1 MNIILLG
8 YPGSGKGTQA
18 AALSAELGMA
28 HISTGD
34 LFREEIAKGTPL
46 GLRVSEYLAGG
57 KLVDD
62 KTVLEVI
69 NSKFEEVEKPEKDE
83 ENAKPVKGFLFDG

>member
-18 AALSAELGMA
+18 AALSSELQME
-28 HISTGD
+28 HVSTGD

-46 GLRVSEYLAGG
+46 GLRVSEYLSCG
-57 KLVDD
+57 KLVDY
-62 KTVLEVI
+62 KTV
-69 NSKFEEVEKPEKDE
+69 
-83 ENAKPVKGFLFDG
+83 